1 MSLYRVG
8 QILYLLSNKN
18 TRVFPSR
25 VIEEI
30 IRNTLNGKN
39 VDYLIQLPDKDE
51 TIASLSEL
59 SVVPFSSI
67 GDLRNHMVENA
78 KASIE
83 SMVENAVQSAQTIYG
98 ETGNIESSEEKEET
112 VEATVKE
119 TVEKKDKK
127 PKSLKKEE
135 KQFMNI
141 KLQDGK
147 KARIKIDNLQKLGI
161 Q

>member
-1 MSLYRVG
+1 
-8 QILYLLSNKN
+8 

-25 VIEEI
+25 VVEEI

-39 VDYLIQLPDKDE
+39 VDYLIKLPDKDE

-59 SVVPFSSI
+59 SVIPFSSI
-67 GDLRNHMVENA
+67 EGLRNHMIDNA
-78 KASIE
+78 KASID
-83 SMVENAVQSAQTIYG
+83 SMVENAVKSAQKIYG
-98 ETGNIESSEEKEET
+98 EVGEAKEAVVINESKPAVKIDT
-112 VEATVKE
+112 KE
-119 TVEKKDKK
+119 TVGKKETK
-127 PKSLKKEE
+127 PKTLKKEE